1 MSHSPDRKTEAKG
14 REELFVRGDETATF
28 FKSKVSLQRA
38 PDSYPQARSG
48 SDACF
53 RRPPSPPPAPAPR
66 PPPRI
71 RVGKEKEAPT
81 SAWEERG
88 ARRQPARS
96 YLGCKACPRRGRR
109 REAPAAAGRPRRA
122 SGRPR
127 RRLPSRTA
135 SAAPRPAGLP
145 PSAAPVG
152 TALCPGASASASGVG
167 PEPGPGVE
175 TPGAG
180 LPGLLGL
187 SRPGC
192 RRAQVALDR
201 ALFLARAA
209 LPVGQTEPVNS
220 TAQERPAP
228 GAPRNGSRCSAES

>member
-1 MSHSPDRKTEAKG
+1 MSHFPDRKTEAKG
-14 REELFVRGDETATF
+14 REELFERGGETATF

-38 PDSYPQARSG
+38 PDSSPQALLGFPRLFSQ
-48 SDACF
+48 S
-53 RRPPSPPPAPAPR
+53 PPPPAPL

-71 RVGKEKEAPT
+71 QVGKEKEAPT

-96 YLGCKACPRRGRR
+96 YLGSKACPRRGRR

-167 PEPGPGVE
+167 PGPGPGVG

-192 RRAQVALDR
+192 RRAQVALGW

-228 GAPRNGSRCSAES
+228 GAPRNGSRGSAES